1 MFSLKRDFLK
11 RLSLFNRMFLMF
23 YSEKKKCDVLQ
34 FHSQQKQFNVVG
46 FVNGVKQNVA
56 NI

>member
-1 MFSLKRDFLK
+1 
-11 RLSLFNRMFLMF
+11 MFLMF
-23 YSEKKKCDVLQ
+23 YSEKKCDVLQ